1 MPPAVIL
8 DGHNDLA
15 LRLWLGHEP
24 RHVRLAEAAAADFG
38 GGFFALSTIAEVPE
52 LPKQGPYSL
61 PLPDRA
67 TYEKARADV
76 EAQLAV
82 LEQLDVTIVRTVDEI
97 EVGRV
102 NAIVHLEGAEPI
114 APDLS
119 DLDEWY
125 GRGVRS
131 LGLVWSR
138 PNSFGEGVPFRFP
151 SSPDIGPGLTEA
163 GRDLVRACNRLGIIV
178 DVSHLTEAGFWDVAA
193 VTTAPLVATH
203 SSVHELSP
211 VSRNLTDRQLDAI
224 GESGGVVGV
233 NFAVPFLRADGGND
247 PAATSLAEIVRHVDY
262 VAERIGIEHV
272 AFGSDFDGAEVPG
285 DLDGIAGLPRLVEAL
300 RAAGHDD
307 TSLAMITHRNWLDV
321 LRETWR

>member
-15 LRLWLGHEP
+15 LRIWLGHEP
-24 RHVRLAEAAAADFG
+24 RHVRLEEAAAADFA
-38 GGFFALSTIAEVPE
+38 GGFFALSTIAELPE
-52 LPKQGPYSL
+52 LPKQGPYAM
-61 PLPDRA
+61 PLPEPA

-82 LEQLDVTIVRTVDEI
+82 LERLDVAIVRTVEEI
-97 EVGRV
+97 EPGRV

-119 DLDEWY
+119 DLDAWY

-131 LGLVWSR
+131 LGVVWSR
-138 PNSFGEGVPFRFP
+138 PNAFGEGVPFRFP
-151 SSPDIGPGLTEA
+151 SSPDVGPGLTEA
-163 GRDLVRACNRLGIIV
+163 GRDLVRACNRVGIVV

-203 SSVHELSP
+203 SSAHELSR
-211 VSRNLTDRQLDAI
+211 VSRNLTDRQLDVI

-247 PAATSLAEIVRHVDY
+247 PAGSSLTEIIRHVDY

-307 TSLAMITHRNWLDV
+307 SSLASISHRNWLRV
-321 LRETWR
+321 LRETWV